1 MDEFLK
7 NGYVFLKSIYKVDDL
22 EKIKNEFFNFLS
34 KNNVIEELNK
44 KEDVRKNNYYV
55 NNTYTLLNSYQK
67 MQYYYLPVF
76 DNRSGHNRITDKG
89 VIDVFNIHKILPSI
103 NEVINLDVI
112 LSILKKLTKKDW
124 KFLRINLQVNNNV
137 INPNNYHFD
146 NSEIIK
152 FTIYLNDIKEIN
164 GGGLSFISNSHINNK
179 FNNKNIKN
187 FYGNCGDVLI
197 SYQNGMHK
205 KLPQINSINYF
216 LVLNFEVK
224 N

>member
-1 MDEFLK
+1 MDDFLK
-7 NGYVFLKSIYKVDDL
+7 NGCVFLKSIYKVDEL
-22 EKIKNEFFNFLS
+22 EKIKNEFFNFLDE
-34 KNNVIEELNK
+34 NNVIEELNK

-55 NNTYTLLNSYQK
+55 NNTYNLLNSYHK

-103 NEVINLDVI
+103 NEIINLDLI
-112 LSILKKLTKKDW
+112 LTILQKLTKKDW
-124 KFLRINLQVNNNV
+124 KFLRINLQINNNV
-137 INPNNYHFD
+137 INPNNYHYD
-146 NSEIIK
+146 NNEIIK
-152 FTIYLNDIKEIN
+152 FTIFLNDLKEIN
-164 GGGLSFISNSHINNK
+164 GGGISFITNSHINNK
-179 FNNKNIKN
+179 FISNNIKN

-197 SYQNGMHK
+197 SYQNGLHK

-216 LVLNFEVK
+216 LVLNFELK